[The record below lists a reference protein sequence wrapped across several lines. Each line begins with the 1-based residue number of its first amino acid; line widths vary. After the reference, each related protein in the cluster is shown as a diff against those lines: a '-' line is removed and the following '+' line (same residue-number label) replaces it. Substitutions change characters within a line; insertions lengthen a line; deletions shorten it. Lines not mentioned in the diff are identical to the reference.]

1 MAEQNKPPHARTN
14 ARLLELIR
22 NSEPEDNG
30 SDSFNPWAMAFHD
43 LRCESTQGLAPKVV
57 ASIHEAWQR
66 QNKIFQEAERVWAGP
81 LLHRPLLQRMAASF
95 CLSVKTDI
103 ESGDGFAVM
112 EALAQCV
119 AHGLASPN
127 WLSVAFI
134 ERYQR
139 VISGERKGWQVH
151 TQIGAS
157 SFRVDLG
164 VVHPDFAGRY
174 LAGVECDGAT
184 YHRSA
189 TARDRDKLRE
199 QVLRGLGWEIVRIW
213 STDWWV
219 NPGGTLERVHAALTE
234 LLEKDRERRANE
246 AEVPPDEATPSLQ
259 AISEADAAITRAAS
273 LQPSAGDIHADTDE
287 PAEAVYARP
296 ASMPSTLGHGE
307 ANTQRDRHFQA
318 SQPTDAVPPG
328 AISADLFYES
338 SYDTVLQPMV
348 EWVVQREGPV
358 LDAVLAR
365 RIARA
370 HGFQRTGSRIQERV
384 EQIARLLFNT
394 TDDVEGTFYWPRGV
408 DTRAEFAFRWPSGED
423 SVRGVE
429 EICEPELV
437 SLARWVLGMGKTGEE
452 ALIAMARE
460 IGLMKLRAA
469 SRGKLE
475 KALRANH

>member
-1 MAEQNKPPHARTN
+1 MAGAVSMN
-14 ARLLELIR
+14 
-22 NSEPEDNG
+22 
-30 SDSFNPWAMAFHD
+30 F
-43 LRCESTQGLAPKVV
+43 
-57 ASIHEAWQR
+57 
-66 QNKIFQEAERVWAGP
+66 GP
-81 LLHRPLLQRMAASF
+81 LNRDGGERRLNVAVTRARHELRVFSSLRGEQMDLSRTKAAGVRDLKHF
-95 CLSVKTDI
+95 L
-103 ESGDGFAVM
+103 EFA
-112 EALAQCV
+112 ELGPRALAEAHHGSQGDFESPFEAGV
-119 AHGLASPN
+119 ATALG
-127 WLSVAFI
+127 
-134 ERYQR
+134 
-139 VISGERKGWQVH
+139 RKGWQVH

-234 LLEKDRERRANE
+234 LLEKDRERQAAQAESPPEE
-246 AEVPPDEATPSLQ
+246 AVSEPNDDEATPSLQ
-259 AISEADAAITRAAS
+259 AISEADAAITRAAAG
-273 LQPSAGDIHADTDE
+273 LPPLADSAHEGADE
-287 PAEAVYARP
+287 PAEAAYARS
-296 ASMPSTLGHGE
+296 ASTPPKPVLGG
-307 ANTQRDRHFQA
+307 ANTQRDRRFQA

-348 EWVVQREGPV
+348 EWVVQHEGPV

-365 RIARA
+365 RVARA

-384 EQIARLLFNT
+384 EQIARRLSDST
-394 TDDVEGTFYWPRGV
+394 EEAGGTFYWPRGV
-408 DTRAEFAFRWPSGED
+408 DIQAKFDFCWPSDDD
-423 SVRGVE
+423 SARGIE

-437 SLARWVLGMGKTGEE
+437 SLALWVLGNGKIGEE
-452 ALIAMARE
+452 ALVSMARE
-460 IGLMKLRAA
+460 MGLLKLRAA
-469 SRGKLE
+469 SRARLE
-475 KALRANH
+475 NALAVALNSK

>member
-1 MAEQNKPPHARTN
+1 M
-14 ARLLELIR
+14 
-22 NSEPEDNG
+22 
-30 SDSFNPWAMAFHD
+30 
-43 LRCESTQGLAPKVV
+43 
-57 ASIHEAWQR
+57 
-66 QNKIFQEAERVWAGP
+66 
-81 LLHRPLLQRMAASF
+81 
-95 CLSVKTDI
+95 
-103 ESGDGFAVM
+103 
-112 EALAQCV
+112 
-119 AHGLASPN
+119 
-127 WLSVAFI
+127 
-134 ERYQR
+134 
-139 VISGERKGWQVH
+139 H

-164 VVHPDFAGRY
+164 VVHPDFVGRY

-234 LLEKDRERRANE
+234 LLEKDRERQAVESQVQPEE
-246 AEVPPDEATPSLQ
+246 AVSASNNDELMRGLQ
-259 AISEADAAITRAAS
+259 VLSEADAAVTRAAAGS
-273 LQPSAGDIHADTDE
+273 LPLADDFYVE
-287 PAEAVYARP
+287 ADVAAVYAR
-296 ASMPSTLGHGE
+296 SVSTPSTPGLGG
-307 ANTQRDRHFQA
+307 ADAQRDRRFQT
-318 SQPTDAVPPG
+318 SQPNEAVPPG

-338 SYDTVLQPMV
+338 SYDRVLQPMV
-348 EWVVQREGPV
+348 EWVVQHEGPV

-384 EQIARLLFNT
+384 EQIARRLFDST
-394 TDDVEGTFYWPRGV
+394 EEDGGTFYWPRGV
-408 DTRAEFAFRWPSGED
+408 DTHVEFAFRWPVDED
-423 SVRGVE
+423 SARGVE

-437 SLARWVLGMGKTGEE
+437 SLARWVIGKGVSGEE
-452 ALIAMARE
+452 ALVAMARE

-475 KALRANH
+475 AALRTVGI